1 VQQVE
6 VLRSTIDDTASAARG
21 FYRNGKHGLHCLGFG
36 SERTVNFNMNPAHP
50 LDNVRVVLS
59 RTSHP
64 GNIGAAARAMKTMG
78 LKSLYLVNPKSF
90 PDNEAERRAAGAWDV
105 LTRARVCADLGD
117 ALSGTI
123 LAAAIT
129 ARPRDLSHQVFD
141 ARRGAIELLGYARQ
155 NPVALVF
162 GTEMSGLTTL
172 EVSKCQMVVH
182 IPANPEY
189 SSLNLASAVQ
199 LLAYELRMATQP
211 GSFSSM
217 AGTTSVAAGFEEI
230 ELLFHHLE
238 RVAISS
244 GFLDP
249 QEPKRLMQRIRRLFA
264 RARLEKEEVNILR
277 GILGACEKRMN
288 RQGVLSTD
296 GAAMPDK

>member
-1 VQQVE
+1 
-6 VLRSTIDDTASAARG
+6 
-21 FYRNGKHGLHCLGFG
+21 
-36 SERTVNFNMNPAHP
+36 MNPAHP

-59 RTSHP
+59 HTSHP

-78 LKSLYLVNPKSF
+78 LDSLYLVNPKSF
-90 PDNEAERRAAGAWDV
+90 PDKEAERRAAGAWDV
-105 LTRARVCADLGD
+105 LTKAKVCADLGE

-141 ARRGAIELLGYARQ
+141 ARRGAMELLGHARQ

-172 EVSKCQMVVH
+172 EVSKCQIVVH

-199 LLAYELRMATQP
+199 LLAYELRMAAEP
-211 GSFSSM
+211 GSFSSTVGM
-217 AGTTSVAAGFEEI
+217 TNVAAGFEEI

-249 QEPKRLMQRIRRLFA
+249 QKPKRLMQRIRRLFA

-288 RQGVLSTD
+288 TRGVISTD
-296 GAAMPDK
+296 DPAMPDK

>member
-1 VQQVE
+1 
-6 VLRSTIDDTASAARG
+6 
-21 FYRNGKHGLHCLGFG
+21 
-36 SERTVNFNMNPAHP
+36 M
-50 LDNVRVVLS
+50 
-59 RTSHP
+59 
-64 GNIGAAARAMKTMG
+64 
-78 LKSLYLVNPKSF
+78 NPKSF
-90 PDNEAERRAAGAWDV
+90 PDKEAERRAAGAWDI
-105 LTRARVCADLGD
+105 LTRATVCADLGE

-162 GTEMSGLTTL
+162 GTEMSGLTTS

-199 LLAYELRMATQP
+199 LLAYELRMAAEP
-211 GSFSSM
+211 GSFSSTIGM
-217 AGTTSVAAGFEEI
+217 TSVAARFEEI

-288 RQGVLSTD
+288 TRGVISTD
-296 GAAMPDK
+296 DPAMPDK